1 MKRYLIKVK
10 SYLSKPEEIID
21 STDKGKEVSLEDNTE
36 PTAFNLICQNLLVA
50 LTEDMT
56 EDETIETI
64 GYQAIELTEQVL
76 NHLTFFSM
84 KEIKEREEQ

>member
-1 MKRYLIKVK
+1 MKKYLIKVK
-10 SYLSKPEEIID
+10 SYITGPENSID
-21 STDKGKEVSLEDNTE
+21 STERGKEVSLEDTTE